1 MSVSDY
7 VEYVYL
13 THLLGSEFD
22 KNAGDQWIES
32 ETMKS
37 LFSEAMGDA
46 LRVYGYEIGERY
58 DYIVDAHWTK
68 MLKSELLAKEGDEF
82 AGNYLRFRIGAKDQY
97 VRELLLDNPVTN
109 RMNTLGEPALKRA
122 LANIATSES
131 WSSGEPLQISGN
143 IKVVPLGY
151 PTDSYAPASDR
162 IVTLNH
168 NQQANLDEAVE
179 EVIDGLKSEN
189 SIDGDSPLRQR
200 FLGELAAGKEL
211 IRAQSVRAYL
221 LYETLSRLLVTLI
234 EKYKDQALGE
244 ASKKLLELLI
254 EHVFGK

>member
-1 MSVSDY
+1 VSEY

-22 KNAGDQWIES
+22 KSAGDQWIES
-32 ETMKS
+32 GSMKT

-46 LRVYGYEIGERY
+46 LRVYGYEIGGRY
-58 DYIVDAHWTK
+58 DYIVEAHWES
-68 MLKSELLAKEGDEF
+68 MLQSEILAEEGDEF
-82 AGNYLRFRIGAKDQY
+82 AGNYLKFAIDAKDQY
-97 VRELLLDNPVTN
+97 IREFLVGNPIAK
-109 RMNTLGEPALKRA
+109 RMNILGEPALEKA

-131 WSSGEPLQISGN
+131 WLSGVPSEIPQDS
-143 IKVVPLGY
+143 KVIPLGS
-151 PTDSYAPASDR
+151 PGNSYAPASDR

-179 EVIDGLKSEN
+179 EVIDELKSEN
-189 SIDGDSPLRQR
+189 SVDGDSALRQR

-221 LYETLSRLLVTLI
+221 LYETLSRLLLTLI
-234 EKYKDQALGE
+234 DKYKDQALGE
-244 ASKKLLELLI
+244 AAKKLLELLI
-254 EHVFGK
+254 ESVFKK